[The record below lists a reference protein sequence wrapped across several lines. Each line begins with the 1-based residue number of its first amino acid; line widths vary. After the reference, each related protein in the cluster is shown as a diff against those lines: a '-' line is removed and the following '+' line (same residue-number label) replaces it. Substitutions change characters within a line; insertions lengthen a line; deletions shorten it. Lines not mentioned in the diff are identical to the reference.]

1 MKKGFTMIELIFV
14 IVILGILASVA
25 IPKLAATRDDAE
37 VSKAATNLT
46 TAISD
51 IAAYYTAK
59 GAFDSTGKDDAGKI
73 GNMTNATDST
83 TKNVIKIKTDTCA
96 TITIPTDATDK
107 FKVVFDTKDLCQKV
121 AKMPGIAKLCN
132 YSGTGNLTEC
142 TITVGGSSVTW

>member
-1 MKKGFTMIELIFV
+1 MSI
-14 IVILGILASVA
+14 ILASVA

-59 GAFDSTGKDDAGKI
+59 GAFDSTGTDDAGKI

-83 TKNVIKIKTDTCA
+83 TKNVIKIKTATCA
-96 TITIPTDATDK
+96 TLATAGNKISVTFTTDSLCN
-107 FKVVFDTKDLCQKV
+107 KVKS
-121 AKMPGIAKLCN
+121 MPGIAKMFGLADSN
-132 YSGTGNLTEC
+132 VTTATGPLYLP
-142 TITVGGSSVTW
+142 VGGSSVTY

>member
-59 GAFDSTGKDDAGKI
+59 GQFAGTDAAAI

-83 TKNVIKIKTDTCA
+83 TKNVIKIKTATCA
-96 TITIPTDATDK
+96 TLATAGNTISVTFTTDSLCN
-107 FKVVFDTKDLCQKV
+107 KVKS
-121 AKMPGIAKLCN
+121 MPGIAKMFGLADSN
-132 YSGTGNLTEC
+132 VTTATGPLYLP
-142 TITVGGSSVTW
+142 VGGSSVTF

>member
-37 VSKAATNLT
+37 VSRAATNLT

-59 GAFDSTGKDDAGKI
+59 GQFAGTDAAAI

-83 TKNVIKIKTDTCA
+83 TKNVIKIKTATCA

-107 FKVVFDTKDLCQKV
+107 FKVGFDTKDLCQKV

-142 TITVGGSSVTW
+142 TITVGGSNVTW

>member
-51 IAAYYTAK
+51 IAAYYTAS
-59 GAFDSTGKDDAGKI
+59 GNFATGSDDATKI

-83 TKNVIKIKTDTCA
+83 TKNVIKIKTATCA
-96 TITIPTDATDK
+96 TITIPTGRTDQFSVGFATDA
-107 FKVVFDTKDLCQKV
+107 LCQKV

-132 YSGTGNLTEC
+132 YGGSGDLTTC
-142 TITVGGSSVTW
+142 TITVGGSNVTW